1 MDDDPYGFCHD
12 LERSAVKAFDQAGL
26 TAFARVARERFEQS
40 CADPANYLRQPWGGA
55 WRAIFAQ
62 QGSVQKYL
70 ELGEQT
76 ELTASD
82 GETIAGMF
90 QGKRRLDEALAWTE
104 RGLHLERRSS
114 CFGAAGPKLGEMK
127 RILRPQYPRPNLCGA
142 LTERVSTFFYATC
155 SIRRVCR

>member
-1 MDDDPYGFCHD
+1 MDDDPYGFCPD
-12 LERSAVKAFDQAGL
+12 LERSAVKAFDKAGL

-55 WRAIFAQ
+55 WQAILAQ

-70 ELGEQT
+70 ELVEKT

-90 QGKRRLDEALAWTE
+90 QAKRRLDEALAWTE

-114 CFGAAGPKLGEMK
+114 RFRRRGPQAGRDETRSAGEIGPPGRGAGLG
-127 RILRPQYPRPNLCGA
+127 LV
-142 LTERVSTFFYATC
+142 RVSSA
-155 SIRRVCR
+155 SGPLHL